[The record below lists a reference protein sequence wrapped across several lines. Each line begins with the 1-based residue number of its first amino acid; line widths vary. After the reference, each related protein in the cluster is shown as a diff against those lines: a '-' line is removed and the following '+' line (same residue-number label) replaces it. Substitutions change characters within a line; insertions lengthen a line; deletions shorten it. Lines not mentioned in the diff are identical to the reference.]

1 MCTKDHFNFNQDILS
16 AYYNFNGSALLCP
29 PTNISL
35 KIQGKVTSEI
45 YKRLTISVKKCNST
59 LSPNCASDAEVQTLQ
74 DSLGYFGLTV
84 LLVNT
89 QLNPS
94 LSTGYK
100 QYYL

>member
-1 MCTKDHFNFNQDILS
+1 MCTKEHFNFNRDILS
-16 AYYNFNGSALLCP
+16 AYYTFNGSGLLCP

-35 KIQGKVTSEI
+35 NIKGKVTSDI
-45 YKRLTISVKKCNST
+45 YKRLTISVKKCNSS
-59 LSPNCASDAEVQTLQ
+59 LKPNCASDGEVEALQ
-74 DSLGYFGLTV
+74 NTLGYFGLTV

-94 LSTGYK
+94 MSTGYK